1 MVLFRFEAVL
11 EKKTVFVVVAS
22 ETEEKAFQLAE
33 REIERNYLKL
43 PIIKELSLVEKKTI
57 GSGTGFVVDMNE

>member
-1 MVLFRFEAVL
+1 MILFRFEAVL
-11 EKKTVFVVVAS
+11 EDRTVYVVVAS

-43 PIIKELSLVEKKTI
+43 PIINELSLVEKKAI
-57 GSGTGFVVDMNE
+57 GNGTGFVVDMN